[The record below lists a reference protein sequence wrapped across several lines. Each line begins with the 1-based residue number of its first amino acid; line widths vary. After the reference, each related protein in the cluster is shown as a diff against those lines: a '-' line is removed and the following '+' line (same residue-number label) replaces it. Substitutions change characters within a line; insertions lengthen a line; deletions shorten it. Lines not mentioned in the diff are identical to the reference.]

1 MNTEN
6 VNPRSKNFD
15 EKSTIEMLRII
26 NNEDKTVADAVE
38 KALPQIAEAVDVIA
52 EGIKKGG
59 RIIYVG
65 AGTSG
70 RLAVQDAA
78 ECTVTYGV
86 KPGTVTAVMAGGKE
100 AVFSP
105 SENIEDNYE
114 TGFSDINDFNLTPY
128 DSVVGISASGNADYV
143 CGAIDAAGKAGANT
157 VAILCNTH
165 GKIADSA
172 QFSICVPTGAEVI
185 CGSTRMKAGTAQKM
199 ILNMLSTITMVK
211 LGRVHGNFMTWMS
224 PTNKKLEK
232 RAKFIISQLCN
243 VSEEVAGKL
252 LAENNNEIHKVV
264 ENFEIK
270 GRKNYD

>member
-6 VNPRSKNFD
+6 VNPNSRDFD
-15 EKSTIEMLRII
+15 KKSTIEMLEII
-26 NNEDKTVADAVE
+26 NNEDKTVADSVE
-38 KALPQIAEAVDVIA
+38 KALPQIAEAVDIIA

-59 RIIYVG
+59 RMIYVG

-70 RLAVQDAA
+70 RLAIQDAA

-105 SENIEDNYE
+105 SENIEDSYE
-114 TGFSDINDFNLTPY
+114 TGVSDINVFNLTPY

-143 CGAIDAAGKAGANT
+143 CGALDAARKAGANT
-157 VAILCNTH
+157 VAILCNIQ
-165 GKIADSA
+165 GKIADAA
-172 QFSICVPTGAEVI
+172 QYSICVPTGAEVI
-185 CGSTRMKAGTAQKM
+185 SGSTRMKAGTAQKM

-243 VSEEVAGKL
+243 VSEDTAEEL
-252 LAENNNEIHKVV
+252 LKENNNEIHKVI
-264 ENFEIK
+264 ENFKIEENK
-270 GRKNYD
+270 

>member
-143 CGAIDAAGKAGANT
+143 
-157 VAILCNTH
+157 
-165 GKIADSA
+165 
-172 QFSICVPTGAEVI
+172 
-185 CGSTRMKAGTAQKM
+185 
-199 ILNMLSTITMVK
+199 
-211 LGRVHGNFMTWMS
+211 
-224 PTNKKLEK
+224 
-232 RAKFIISQLCN
+232 
-243 VSEEVAGKL
+243 
-252 LAENNNEIHKVV
+252 
-264 ENFEIK
+264 
-270 GRKNYD
+270 